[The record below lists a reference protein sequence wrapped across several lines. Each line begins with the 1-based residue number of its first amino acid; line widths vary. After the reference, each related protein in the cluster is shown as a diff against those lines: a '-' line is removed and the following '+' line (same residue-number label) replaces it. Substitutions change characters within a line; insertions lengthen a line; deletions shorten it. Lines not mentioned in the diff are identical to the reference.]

1 MIKKLQYNLL
11 TLAFILVGN
20 LLSSQ
25 VWANPNVFFIFDVS
39 ERMSGKFPK
48 HTKLK
53 DLNKIDTATTSFEA
67 MLEKLPKDTNVGLA
81 AYGHHGEKDC
91 SAVEILS
98 PLSLLN
104 SESIMERVEKLEPD
118 RGSAPLAK
126 ALEQASEAFSAVDGE
141 KTIILF
147 SDGID
152 TCGGDIDEVIN
163 QLKEQGVSVNI
174 LGVDIKEDEI
184 NELSSITVA
193 NEGHYYAVNNF
204 EEMEAG
210 LKNISEKIENK
221 SFTKPFFRD
230 DFIEKSLS
238 SQWQVLNPDVKQLQV
253 EKGGVTFNTSSV
265 NNPKK
270 SKNILRFDAPA
281 EESNWVLAAN
291 FSVSPQSL
299 REVFELGITNKE
311 GNQVILAQLNMNPE
325 GNILF
330 KGIKGKKKSTS
341 SFQKKLITY
350 KAKNTKENSAFIE
363 KHIQSITVKLEK
375 VNKEYVVSAKLEPL
389 NKTDSAV
396 SSDWISLQ
404 KIKASSLPNDKFFIK
419 AYAVNTNNR
428 RISGS
433 LGKIILKWVDVK
445 TM

>member
-1 MIKKLQYNLL
+1 MIKKLQFNLL
-11 TLAFILVGN
+11 TLLIILTGN
-20 LLSSQ
+20 LLTSQ
-25 VWANPNVFFIFDVS
+25 VWANPNLFFIFDVS
-39 ERMSGKFPK
+39 ERMSGKFPN

-67 MLEKLPKDTNVGLA
+67 MLEQLPKDINVGLV

-98 PLSLLN
+98 PLNPLN
-104 SESIMERVEKLEPD
+104 SESIMEKVEQLEPD
-118 RGSAPLAK
+118 RGSTPLAK
-126 ALEQASEAFSAVDGE
+126 ALEQASEALSTVEGE

-152 TCGGDIDEVIN
+152 TCGGDVEEVIN
-163 QLKEQGVSVNI
+163 QLKEQGVTVNI
-174 LGVDIKEDEI
+174 LGIDIKEDEI
-184 NELSSITVA
+184 EELSSLTVA

-204 EEMEAG
+204 EEMEVS

-238 SQWQVLNPDVKQLQV
+238 KQWQVLNPDIKQLQV
-253 EKGGVTFNTSSV
+253 EKGGVTFNTTA
-265 NNPKK
+265 NNPKH
-270 SKNILRFDAPA
+270 SKNILRFDAPT
-281 EESNWVLAAN
+281 EKSNWALAAN
-291 FSVSPQSL
+291 FSVSPQAL

-325 GNILF
+325 GNILL

-350 KAKNTKENSAFIE
+350 KAKNTKENATFIE
-363 KHIQSITVKLEK
+363 QHIQSITVKLEK
-375 VNKEYVVSAKLEPL
+375 VNMEYVVSAKLETL
-389 NKTDSAV
+389 NKTDSEV
-396 SSDWISLQ
+396 SSRWVSLQ
-404 KIKASSLPNDKFFIK
+404 KIKASPLPNDKFFIK
-419 AYAVNTNNR
+419 AYAVNVNKR
-428 RISGS
+428 RINGS
-433 LGKIILKWVDVK
+433 LGKIIVKWVDVK